1 MGNRLARLACRAA
14 RTVPLA
20 STVRASPVLA
30 GPLRASTVLASIV
43 LASTVVAVAC
53 ATVPAAGR
61 AGTSRAAAPPPRVLR
76 VSTAPYRLPAAVSGE
91 AVSPDGRGLLVSG
104 GLLADQTSS
113 GSVIRVDLRTGR
125 SVVTGH
131 LAMPVHDAASAVL
144 GGRLLVFGGGTYAS
158 SAAVQRP
165 SPGTG
170 AVFGTLPAPRSD
182 LLAVTEGATTYLA
195 GGHSS
200 GAYAR
205 TVLATTDGRHFRI
218 VARLPLPVR
227 YPGVVAAGGDL
238 WIFGGQTPAGPVSAV
253 QQVNLRTGRARL
265 AGRLPHPLAAA
276 AAFALDGVIYVAGG
290 LTPGSPARASGQSQ
304 LVTSSAVLR
313 FDQAGPSFAAAGTL
327 PVPVAHAGVAVTKG
341 VAYLV
346 GGLDGSRTVGAVTTF
361 QVIRPPVR

>member
-1 MGNRLARLACRAA
+1 M
-14 RTVPLA
+14 
-20 STVRASPVLA
+20 
-30 GPLRASTVLASIV
+30 
-43 LASTVVAVAC
+43 
-53 ATVPAAGR
+53 
-61 AGTSRAAAPPPRVLR
+61 APRGVLR
-76 VSTAPYRLPAAVSGE
+76 VRPAPYRLPAAVSGE

-104 GLLADQTSS
+104 GLLADQASS
-113 GSVIRVDLRTGR
+113 GSVIRVDPRTGR
-125 SVVTGH
+125 SVVAGR

-144 GGRLLVFGGGTYAS
+144 GGRLLVFGGGTYSS

-165 SPGTG
+165 SRASG
-170 AVFGTLPAPRSD
+170 AMYGTLPAPRSD
-182 LLAVTEGATTYLA
+182 LLAVTEGTTAYLA

-205 TVLATTDGRHFRI
+205 TVLATTDGRHFRV

-227 YPGVVAAGGDL
+227 YPGVVAAGASL
-238 WIFGGQTPAGPVSAV
+238 WIFGGLTPDGPVSAV

-276 AAFALDGVIYVAGG
+276 AAFVLDGTIYVAGG
-290 LTPGSPARASGQSQ
+290 LTPGSPARSPQ

-327 PVPVAHAGVAVTKG
+327 PVPVAHAGVAVTEG

-346 GGLDGSRTVGAVTTF
+346 GGLDGTRTVRAVTTF
-361 QVIRPPVR
+361 QVIRRPLRSSHRPGR